1 MNEIDMSEN
10 ELFNEI
16 ENDIKVEISS
26 DVDVEKEKINLHY
39 KTKIMNLYLCNQ

>member
-16 ENDIKVEISS
+16 ENKIKVEISI
-26 DVDVEKEKINLHY
+26 ENHLIYRERKRWNF
-39 KTKIMNLYLCNQ
+39 

>member
-16 ENDIKVEISS
+16 ENKIKVEIS
-26 DVDVEKEKINLHY
+26 
-39 KTKIMNLYLCNQ
+39 MNLFQAKNMRKKRK